1 MKQRMIKVLAIGFAV
16 AGLSAGLATT
26 ALAATHT
33 ADHTVS
39 KATQQATRQA
49 TRQAAEQAARTAAAR
64 SAATSGG
71 VNVARIKAEIQSLK
85 QLESEGRASTAQVAE
100 LHALEAVLAQIT
112 SGN

>member
-33 ADHTVS
+33 SDHSVS
-39 KATQQATRQA
+39 RATQ
-49 TRQAAEQAARTAAAR
+49 QAARTAAAR
-64 SAATSGG
+64 SAASSGS
-71 VNVARIKAEIQSLK
+71 VNVARIKAEIQSLT
-85 QLESEGRASTAQVAE
+85 QLEAEGRASTAQVAE

>member
-26 ALAATHT
+26 ALAAAHT
-33 ADHTVS
+33 ADHTAS
-39 KATQQATRQA
+39 KATQ
-49 TRQAAEQAARTAAAR
+49 QAAEQAARTAAAR
-64 SAATSGG
+64 SAASSGS
-71 VNVARIKAEIQSLK
+71 VNVARIKAEIQSLT
-85 QLESEGRASTAQVAE
+85 QLEAEGRASTAQVAE

>member
-39 KATQQATRQA
+39 KATQQAA
-49 TRQAAEQAARTAAAR
+49 EQAAQQAARTAAAR